1 MGEGRPPNLST
12 PSRCTWL
19 LRHSLLSSFTL
30 PGGRPP
36 LLPSPTAAAALS
48 SSATSHGLVSLLQ
61 RSRPPFPA
69 ASIAPPP
76 PPPCRPCSPHLRRPS
91 LDAVLGARA
100 PYAGHHPSHGRSS
113 DRPLLT
119 LALGVAPSSAFSPRT
134 GSPSAASSSPS
145 RPLQTS
151 SVAGEQQPQQLRAPP
166 ACGFVKPSR
175 QQQPRCLHVV
185 RSTPI
190 CAAPARRRPPARC

>member
-1 MGEGRPPNLST
+1 MVKIPKSLHSQPLHLASSPLSPLLVHSARWPAAPAPISHSRRRPQ
-12 PSRCTWL
+12 
-19 LRHSLLSSFTL
+19 LLSHL
-30 PGGRPP
+30 PWPR
-36 LLPSPTAAAALS
+36 LPAAAKPTTVSCSLDS
-48 SSATSHGLVSLLQ
+48 S
-61 RSRPPFPA
+61 
-69 ASIAPPP
+69 